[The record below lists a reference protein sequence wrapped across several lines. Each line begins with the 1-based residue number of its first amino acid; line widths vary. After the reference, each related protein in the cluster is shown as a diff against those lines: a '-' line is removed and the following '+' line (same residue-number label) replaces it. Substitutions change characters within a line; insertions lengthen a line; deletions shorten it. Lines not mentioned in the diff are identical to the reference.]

1 LPDFAKNEI
10 DESLHKC
17 KIELSAPEFPTVT
30 SVYNAKVA
38 SYQNSGLDLIKKIPD
53 LHQVKSTL
61 YRSRNAAIGL
71 KKIVCKN
78 LTEVKVPEKYSE
90 FLMADYSY
98 EGKRILIFATEK
110 GRQHLSEGKLFF
122 GDGTFKSCSEPF
134 KQLYSIHCA
143 IGEENTN
150 IVPVAYALLSDK
162 STDTY
167 EVLFH
172 LLKAEVSDWTPEAF
186 KTDFE
191 VAVMKAI
198 LSVFPNVITKGC
210 YFHYSQAV
218 WKKGKELQLTKLK
231 STRRQVALSAV
242 LPLLPQNEIFNGW
255 WYVAAQSPDDKNSKI
270 FRDYMFKQWLRDDFI
285 NVWCVFGQRH
295 RTTNSLEAW
304 HSKLNK
310 TIKKKQPNM
319 IEMLKAL
326 YTDASY
332 YKTRSIQIENK
343 IPSTQ
348 RHSKEAMLRENFIQ
362 ETTTEL
368 VTGQISVGHFLEKM
382 R

>member
-1 LPDFAKNEI
+1 MPDFAKNEI
-10 DESLHKC
+10 DESLNKC
-17 KIELSAPEFPTVT
+17 KIQLAAPEFPTVT
-30 SVYNAKVA
+30 SVYNATVA
-38 SYQNSGLDLIKKIPD
+38 SYKNSGLDFIKTIPE

-61 YRSRNAAIGL
+61 YRSRNASVGL
-71 KKIVCKN
+71 KKIVCKS
-78 LTEVKVPEKYSE
+78 LTEVKVPEKYLD
-90 FLMADYSY
+90 FLMADYSR
-98 EGKRILIFATEK
+98 EEMRILIFATQK
-110 GRQHLSEGKLFF
+110 GRQLLSEGKLFF
-122 GDGTFKSCSEPF
+122 GDGTFKSCPEPF

-143 IGEENTN
+143 IGGEETN

-172 LLKAEVSDWTPEAF
+172 LLKAQVPDWTPETF

-191 VAVMKAI
+191 IAVMNAI
-198 LSVFPNVITKGC
+198 VVVFPKVITKGC

-231 STRRQVALSAV
+231 TTRRQVALSAV

-255 WYVAAQSPDDKNSKI
+255 WYVAAQSPDDENSKI
-270 FRDYMFKQWLRDDFI
+270 FREYMLKQWLRDDFI

-295 RTTNSLEAW
+295 RTTNALEAW

-319 IEMLKAL
+319 IEILKAL

-332 YKTRSIQIENK
+332 YKTRSVQIENN
-343 IPSTQ
+343 IPTTR
-348 RHSKEAMLRENFIQ
+348 RHSKEAILREDFIQ

-368 VTGQISVGHFLEKM
+368 VTGQITVGHFLEKM